1 MRPPESPCNHHSKS
15 PDAVRL
21 TLVSE
26 LTPAEMKVLE
36 SIDEAALVAELVD
49 LVRVPSITGTDAES
63 DLQHRFQGQLDD
75 LGFEVD
81 AWKLDLGELMAHPD
95 FPGTEAPRSEG
106 YGVVGRIG
114 PEGIPALVLQ
124 SHVDVVPTGDLDK
137 WTDRDPFS
145 GSIRRGIVHG
155 RGACDMKAGAAA
167 NLAVAR
173 ALVGSGVALAR
184 PFALHSVVSEE
195 DGGLGAFATML
206 RGHGGEAAVLTEPT
220 SERIIVANAGALTFE
235 LRFAGRAAH
244 GSTRLEGYSAIEAF
258 LPIYAALSELERER
272 NAATDER
279 FGDNRMP
286 YPISIGTVRAGDWA
300 SSVPDLLIAEGRM
313 GVQLGEDPDAARDA
327 LARTIASASSRDPW
341 LRDHPV
347 ELSWP
352 GGQFASGWIETGHPL
367 IDDMS
372 SAIRDVEHR
381 EASLGAAPYG
391 SDLRLYAGIGGIP
404 SLHYGP
410 GDVRFA
416 HAPREQVA
424 IEELIRS
431 TRSLALL
438 AARRCGAHL

>member
-1 MRPPESPCNHHSKS
+1 MTTVTELSTAETRIL
-15 PDAVRL
+15 DA
-21 TLVSE
+21 
-26 LTPAEMKVLE
+26 
-36 SIDEAALVAELVD
+36 IDETALVAELVD
-49 LVRVPSITGTDAES
+49 LIRVPSVTGTDAES
-63 DLQHRFQGQLDD
+63 DLQHRFTGQLDG

-81 AWKLDLGELMAHPD
+81 AWKLDLDELMAHPD
-95 FPGTEAPRSEG
+95 FPGTEAPRTEG
-106 YGVVGRIG
+106 YGVVGQLG
-114 PEGIPALVLQ
+114 PEGVPALVLQ

-137 WTDRDPFS
+137 WRNRDPFS
-145 GSIRRGIVHG
+145 GLISDGIVHG

-173 ALVGSGVALAR
+173 ALVSSGVTLDR

-244 GSTRLEGYSAIEAF
+244 GSTRLEGYSAIDAF
-258 LPIYAALSELERER
+258 LPIYTAINELERER
-272 NAATDER
+272 NATADPR
-279 FGDNRMP
+279 FGDNRLP
-286 YPISIGTVRAGDWA
+286 YPISIGTLRAGDWA

-313 GVQLGEDPDAARDA
+313 GVQLGEDPQTARDA
-327 LARTIASASSRDPW
+327 LARTVASVSARDPW

-347 ELSWP
+347 EIAWL
-352 GGQFASGWIETGHPL
+352 GGQFASGWIEPGHPL
-367 IDDMS
+367 IDDVAT
-372 SAIRDVEHR
+372 AIRDVEGR
-381 EASLGAAPYG
+381 EAPLGAAPYG
-391 SDLRLYAGIGGIP
+391 SDLRLYTGIGGIP
-404 SLHYGP
+404 TLHYGP

-424 IEELIRS
+424 VEELIRT